1 MNAPNL
7 KYIKELS
14 GGDQEFEKKIIKIIK
29 KEFPLEKEIY
39 YHNYKSKNYKLT
51 AEIVHKLKHKFSI
64 FGLEKGYEIAIA
76 FENNLLDGNTDLNI
90 EFESFLVII
99 NNYLQK
105 V

>member
-1 MNAPNL
+1 MCGD
-7 KYIKELS
+7 II
-14 GGDQEFEKKIIKIIK
+14 GGIIGIIKGIGTFVLK
-29 KEFPLEKEIY
+29 QLDVG
-39 YHNYKSKNYKLT
+39 LT
-51 AEIVHKLKHKFSI
+51 AVFNIVASI